1 MLENSLKIFEDIWK
15 RVSTV
20 LSWNYL
26 EQVEIFKKVPEEY
39 RLFGV
44 FSLLILNFSCG
55 TKYHRDLRDWKNGFC
70 AVFPFGDWTGGNL
83 VFPEIGTSVKLRK
96 GDLIFFQSFNL
107 VHGTDEYVG
116 DRHSIVLCAHNTVI
130 NNCIDNKN

>member
-1 MLENSLKIFEDIWK
+1 
-15 RVSTV
+15 
-20 LSWNYL
+20 
-26 EQVEIFKKVPEEY
+26 
-39 RLFGV
+39 V